1 MSLDNKKAKRSDSSR
16 PGKVAVKRQPSSL
29 ATRSKAVGVVR
40 IVGGKFKR
48 SLLPVDDRDGLR
60 PTPERVRETL
70 FDWLTHLTGGLSGLC
85 ACDMFAGS
93 GALGLE
99 AASRGADAVV
109 ILEKDRKGA
118 ARIRAVVDKLSAG
131 DIVQVQ
137 CVDSLQWMKTTE
149 KSFDIIFIDPPF
161 DARLHAQAIEVALK
175 KLKPS
180 GLLYLENDEL
190 LDDDWLTKVGLVAVR
205 RGKAGV
211 VHYLLAEPKTVYN

>member
-1 MSLDNKKAKRSDSSR
+1 M
-16 PGKVAVKRQPSSL
+16 
-29 ATRSKAVGVVR
+29 R

-70 FDWLTHLTGGLSGLC
+70 FDWLTYLTGGLPGLC
-85 ACDMFAGS
+85 VCDMFAGS

-99 AASRGADAVV
+99 AASRGADEVV

-118 ARIRAVVDKLSAG
+118 TRIRAVVDKLSAG
-131 DIVQVQ
+131 DTVQVQ
-137 CVDSLQWMKTTE
+137 CVDSLQWLKTTD

-161 DARLHAQAIEVALK
+161 DARLHAQAVEVALK
-175 KLKPS
+175 KLRPS

-190 LDDDWLTKVGLVAVR
+190 LDDDWLTKAGLVPVR
-205 RGKAGV
+205 RGKAGA
-211 VHYLLAEPKTVYN
+211 VHYLLAEPKTV